1 MLCSNQS
8 LSRTIKWCAVGT
20 FVVLVIGNLERWPIA
35 HFPSLAYSSEP
46 DQSEQK
52 PQAPAVRPI
61 PPGPLG
67 DTIRLGEQLVA
78 ETATHALTK
87 SYVGN
92 SLNCTSCHLKNGRD
106 ARAASFLGVA
116 AAYPAWS
123 PREERVITLED
134 RVLNCFMRSC
144 NGIRPPLGSQ
154 VSVAITSY
162 ITWLSQDYD
171 LAMNPE
177 RPVGPNSFAKLDISS
192 IEIDLKLGED
202 LYEGSCSGCHGSD
215 GRGGGDGP
223 PVWGDM
229 SYNDGAGLAK
239 VAELASWLHV
249 AMPPDDTNLTV
260 EEAVQIAA
268 YVNSHSRPAFKLEEH
283 LPEPAKLG
291 EYNSEHSL
299 K

>member
-1 MLCSNQS
+1 MFCSKQT
-8 LSRTIKWCAVGT
+8 LSRGVKWFGVCTSAVLG
-20 FVVLVIGNLERWPIA
+20 FAGMERWHLA
-35 HFPSLAYSSEP
+35 HFPSAAYSEEP
-46 DQSEQK
+46 DQREQT
-52 PQAPAVRPI
+52 PQLPAVRPI
-61 PPGPLG
+61 PEGPLG

-78 ETATHALTK
+78 QTATHPLTK
-87 SYVGN
+87 PYVGN
-92 SLNCTSCHLKNGRD
+92 ALNCTSCHLKNGQD
-106 ARAASFLGVA
+106 PRAASFLGVA

-123 PREERVITLED
+123 SREQRVITLED

-162 ITWLSQDYD
+162 ITWLSQDYG
-171 LAMNPE
+171 LAMNSE
-177 RPVGPNSFAKLDISS
+177 RPVGPNSFTKLDIAS
-192 IEIDLKLGED
+192 IKIDLKLGED

-223 PVWGDM
+223 PVWGEM

-249 AMPPDDTNLTV
+249 AMPPDDTNLTE

-268 YVNSHSRPAFKLEEH
+268 YVNSHPRPVFKLEEH

-291 EYNSEHSL
+291 EYNSGTR
-299 K
+299 